1 MGEATRRLRYTGM
14 RRNEHRTAREAVSML
29 VDLALVA
36 AVIVTLG
43 GFLGAAI
50 AMAFGAFGA

>member
-14 RRNEHRTAREAVSML
+14 RRKEHRTAREVVSML

-36 AVIVTLG
+36 AVIITLG
-43 GFLGAAI
+43 GFIAASI
-50 AMAFGAFGA
+50 AMWFGAL